1 MEGFN
6 DSSRRPLANVFQ
18 PDSGFVAAASATAL
32 VIVIGYITWIGIYR
46 LYFSPIAKFPGPKLA
61 ALTGLYEAYFDLVPK
76 GGGQFPFAIKRM
88 HEKYGPI
95 VRINPDE
102 LHIDDPDFFDTLYP
116 TSKPYDKLKRL
127 ENRFGIP
134 GATFSTA
141 RHELHKIRR
150 AAISPFFAKSKVREQ
165 TGDIQALMNTISRR
179 LTTEYAGTGRVLNL
193 HDVWRCF
200 AADNIMDLVFGSP
213 LDLHLSPE
221 FRAPFTGAITR
232 VTNWSHVTRYLP
244 ILGAVTDSL
253 PYWLAKRL
261 FPPFEPI
268 IAYREEMSRQTATIR
283 ASHQATGGNEKPR
296 LGQTGHATVFHEML
310 ASSLPIEELEHKRMQ
325 HEAESLIGA
334 GLETTAWT
342 LALGSFYI
350 LHNPEVYAKL
360 QSELTIAIPDATQI
374 PPWATLETLPYLTAI
389 VKETLRMGMGV
400 IERLVRINCNPA
412 NPWVYNG
419 TVIPANVAVSMD
431 QYHMLMNERVFP
443 DPTAFRPERWLGDP
457 RGPDGIHPLTHYMT
471 VFGRG
476 TRMCLG
482 LNLAYSELYIGHFQ
496 VATPAA
502 QAADLLIPTPRHH
515 GGLNPRQ
522 NYDSYLSTAT
532 SHFLQPVLTSSLS
545 FHLAEMDD
553 DGMVPTPPASAG
565 ASPKDFDLS
574 AETLSQYPAVKH
586 AALPADG
593 AGHDTFSF
601 KHLVLLL
608 AFVPAFATWKL
619 CGGYN
624 TLVVALFT
632 LLVPVVAAFWY
643 VASCISPPINEKIQN
658 PGRPVE
664 EYITFKN
671 ELDRDR
677 YWGRHK
683 IPMGTFTKMY
693 FDGEVDFNGDAL
705 EILEWRYD
713 WASWRFTREMTR
725 FVVLTWLPEV
735 ISSYISPQERQLVED
750 QRGSDFY
757 SWFLG
762 PRLAYT
768 SGIISDMNIEETLEE
783 LQDNKLAAV
792 CEKIDLQPGDRL
804 LDIGCGWGSLVTF
817 ASVNYGAL
825 ATGLTIDPYQADLG
839 NWRLQSAEVSE
850 TQSRICNRAYEG
862 PDEKYDKIVCL
873 QSSGQEDLKVAG
885 FFERCYEML
894 ADDGVFHVEITASR
908 RAWQYEDLV
917 WGLFLKRHV
926 IPWMTMGW
934 DLGRYV
940 TSLEE
945 AGFEIQS
952 VDNIGQHYSA
962 TLWRWYKNW
971 TGNRDKITAKYG
983 EKSYR
988 G

>member
-6 DSSRRPLANVFQ
+6 DSSRRPLANVLQ
-18 PDSGFVAAASATAL
+18 PDLGFVAAASATAL

-221 FRAPFTGAITR
+221 FRAPFTRAITR

-244 ILGAVTDSL
+244 ILGAATDSL

-268 IAYREEMSRQTATIR
+268 IAYRE
-283 ASHQATGGNEKPR
+283 
-296 LGQTGHATVFHEML
+296 
-310 ASSLPIEELEHKRMQ
+310 

-350 LHNPEVYAKL
+350 LHDPEVYAKL
-360 QSELTIAIPDATQI
+360 QSELTSAIPDATQI

-400 IERLVRINCNPA
+400 IERLVRINRNPA
-412 NPWVYNG
+412 NPWVYKG
-419 TVIPANVAVSMD
+419 TVIPANVAFSMD

-443 DPTAFRPERWLGDP
+443 DSTAFRPERWLGDP

-482 LNLAYSELYIGHFQ
+482 LNPAYSELYIGF
-496 VATPAA
+496 AT
-502 QAADLLIPTPRHH
+502 LIRRHK
-515 GGLNPRQ
+515 LRLV
-522 NYDSYLSTAT
+522 DT
-532 SHFLQPVLTSSLS
+532 S
-545 FHLAEMDD
+545 
-553 DGMVPTPPASAG
+553 
-565 ASPKDFDLS
+565 
-574 AETLSQYPAVKH
+574 SQYPAVKH

-608 AFVPAFATWKL
+608 FLAPAFATWKL

-624 TLVVALFT
+624 TLVIALFT

-643 VASCISPPINEKIQN
+643 VASCISPPINEKIRN
-658 PGRPVE
+658 PGRPIE
-664 EYITFKN
+664 EYLTFTKDH
-671 ELDRDR
+671 DRDR
-677 YWGRHK
+677 YWGRRK

-713 WASWRFTREMTR
+713 WASWRFTREMTS
-725 FVVLTWLPEV
+725 FVVLTWLPEAV
-735 ISSYISPQERQLVED
+735 ESYLFPRERPLLED

-768 SGIISDMNIEETLEE
+768 SGIISDMSIEESLEE

-792 CEKIDLQPGDRL
+792 CEKINLQPGDRL

-825 ATGLTIDPYQADLG
+825 ATGLTIDPFQADLG
-839 NWRLQSAEVSE
+839 NWRLQSAEIPE

-862 PDEKYDKIVCL
+862 PDERYDKIVCL

-894 ADDGVFHVEITASR
+894 ADDGLFHVEITASR

-917 WGLFLKRHV
+917 WGLFLKRYV

-934 DLGRYV
+934 DLGKYV
-940 TSLEE
+940 TALEE
-945 AGFEIQS
+945 AGFEIQCL
-952 VDNIGQHYSA
+952 DNIGQHYSA

-988 G
+988 IWEYFLAMATIVFRQGTMGRYQITMVKNLNGVHREGLQQTRFSVAEALATSRAQGENRFPI